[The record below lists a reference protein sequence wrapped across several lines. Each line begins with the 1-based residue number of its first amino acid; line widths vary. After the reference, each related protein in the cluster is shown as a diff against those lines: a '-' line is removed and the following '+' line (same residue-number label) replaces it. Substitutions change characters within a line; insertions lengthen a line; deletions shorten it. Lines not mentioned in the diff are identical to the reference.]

1 MANPQKEEGYT
12 AIANEIIEAIY
23 KTQLSGHEF
32 RMVFLIIR
40 KTYGFNKIEDAIALS
55 QMQKALSLSKTRCS
69 QVINSLQLKKIVT
82 VTENIN
88 GIGKKYKFNKNFEQ
102 WNTVTKKCNRYKKV
116 KSSVTEKCNRPLQK
130 SVSTKDTLTKDNYT
144 KDNYILLSKEIISYL
159 NEKTQKNFSYKSK
172 QTIAFIKARLH
183 EGHSIENFKTVI
195 NNKCSKWL
203 IDPNMIDYLRPS
215 TLFGPKFESYLNERV
230 HPLAGKVSD
239 TTLRN
244 IEMLNAWSPPQ

>member
-23 KTQLSGHEF
+23 KTRLSGHEF

-40 KTYGFNKIEDAIALS
+40 KTYGFNKVEDAIALS

-69 QVINSLQLKKIVT
+69 QVINGLQLKKIVT

-102 WNTVTKKCNRYKKV
+102 WNTVTKKCNRYGKV
-116 KSSVTEKCNRPLQK
+116 KSTVTEKCNRPLHK
-130 SVSTKDTLTKDNYT
+130 SVSTKDTLTKDTLT
-144 KDNYILLSKEIISYL
+144 KDKYILSSKEIVSYL
-159 NEKTQKNFSYKSK
+159 NEKTQKNFSHKTKS
-172 QTIAFIKARLH
+172 TITYIKARLL
-183 EGHSIENFKTVI
+183 EGRTLEDFKIVI

-203 IDPNMIDYLRPS
+203 LDPNMIDYLRPS

-230 HPLAGKVSD
+230 HPLTGKVSD

-244 IEMLNAWSPPQ
+244 IESFNAWSPPQ